1 MGRVVG
7 FLDMQFLDW
16 TNVVRPG
23 LRATPRGWKTCILK
37 KGHHHKFNTMIIKM
51 TPAVSF
57 YAIQISHTH
66 LYKYNKKGS

>member
-16 TNVVRPG
+16 TNVIRPG

-37 KGHHHKFNTMIIKM
+37 KKGHHHKSNTMIIKM

-57 YAIQISHTH
+57 YAI
-66 LYKYNKKGS
+66 